1 MRIGSLA
8 NALQS
13 STSGLTAERF
23 RMDTISSNLANAN
36 TVARPGEDGYRRRSV
51 VLNATDH
58 GVQIDSIQEDFDRP
72 CLKKVDWSNPFHDP
86 KSGEV
91 TMSNVDPTM
100 EMVDMISASRAYEAN
115 IAAFNSVKGMIG
127 SALQIGKV

>member
-8 NALQS
+8 NALQY

-23 RMDTISSNLANAN
+23 RMDTISSNIANAN

-51 VLNATDH
+51 VLNATDN
-58 GVQIDSIQEDFDRP
+58 GVQIESVQEDHERP
-72 CLKKVDWSNPFHDP
+72 CLQKVDWSNPFHDP
-86 KSGEV
+86 QTGMV

-115 IAAFNSVKGMIG
+115 IAAFNTVKGMIG

>member
-13 STSGLTAERF
+13 STSGLAAERF
-23 RMDTISSNLANAN
+23 RMDTISSNIANAN
-36 TVARPGEDGYRRRSV
+36 TVARPGQEGYRRRSV
-51 VLNATDH
+51 VLNSTEN
-58 GVQIDSIQEDFDRP
+58 GVRIDSIHEDRERP
-72 CLKKVDWSNPFHDP
+72 FLQKVDWSNPFHDP
-86 KSGEV
+86 QTGVV

-115 IAAFNSVKGMIG
+115 IAAFNTVKGMIG
-127 SALQIGKV
+127 SALQIGKI

>member
-36 TVARPGEDGYRRRSV
+36 TVARSEKDAYHRRSV

-58 GVQIDSIQEDFDRP
+58 GVQIDSIQEDYNRP
-72 CLKKVDWSNPFHDP
+72 CLKKVDRSNPLSDP
-86 KSGEV
+86 ISGEV

-127 SALQIGKV
+127 SALQIGKA

>member
-8 NALQS
+8 NALQYS
-13 STSGLTAERF
+13 SSGLTAERF
-23 RMDTISSNLANAN
+23 RMDTISSNIANAN
-36 TVARPGEDGYRRRSV
+36 TVAKPGEEGYHRRGV
-51 VLNATDH
+51 VLNATDG
-58 GVQIDSIQEDFDRP
+58 GVQIDSIQEDRDRP
-72 CLKKVDWSNPFHDP
+72 CLQKVDWSNPYHDP
-86 KSGEV
+86 TTGMV

-115 IAAFNSVKGMIG
+115 ISAFNTVKGMIT

>member
-58 GVQIDSIQEDFDRP
+58 GVQIESIVEDHERP

-86 KSGEV
+86 ATGEV